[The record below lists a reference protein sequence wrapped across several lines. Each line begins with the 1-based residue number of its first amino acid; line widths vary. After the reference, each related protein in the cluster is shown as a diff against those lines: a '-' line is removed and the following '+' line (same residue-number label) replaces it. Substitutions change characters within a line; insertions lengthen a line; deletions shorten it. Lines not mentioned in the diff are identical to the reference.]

1 LKDGQ
6 ASVQPSIPNPKSK
19 IQNPKSLVIFSQ
31 VFVPDPASVGQ
42 HIADV
47 AIELVRRGYKVRV
60 YTADR
65 GYDDPTARYPRRE
78 NLQGVDVRRMPFSS
92 FGKKT
97 ILTRILGTASFMIQA
112 LLRGLFMPDLSGVFF
127 STSPPLIGI
136 VATIIHIFRQVPI
149 AYWAMDLNPDQLIAL
164 NKIKA
169 TSPTARLLESTNRII
184 LRNSDL
190 IVALDR
196 FMVARLRHRERID
209 HKLIIIPPWP
219 HEQAIDSIP
228 HSENPFR
235 AQHNLTD
242 KFVIMYSGNHSPSNP
257 LTTLLDAAVKLKDD
271 PSIQFLFV
279 GGGIGKKEVE
289 QYIAGHQ
296 LKNVTSLPYQP
307 LSELGYSL
315 SAADIHVVSLGPGMA
330 GIIHPCKVYGAM
342 AVARPVLYFGPKPSH
357 ISDLLDTHGFGQSV
371 EHGQVQST
379 LDSIQKLKNLSNEQR
394 AAMGQTAH
402 TVLTNT
408 LSQSILNT
416 QFCDALD
423 RVFNKSL

>member
-1 LKDGQ
+1 MTRT
-6 ASVQPSIPNPKSK
+6 ASVQPQIPNPKSK

-47 AIELVRRGYKVRV
+47 AIELVRRGYNVRV

-97 ILTRILGTASFMIQA
+97 ILTRVLGTASFMIQA

-136 VATIIHIFRQVPI
+136 IATIIHIFRQVPI

-169 TSPTARLLESTNRII
+169 TSPTARLLESTNRMS
-184 LRNSDL
+184 LRNSSL

-196 FMVARLRHRERID
+196 FMADRLRLRERIND
-209 HKLIIIPPWP
+209 KLIIIPPWP
-219 HEQAIDSIP
+219 HEQSIDSLP
-228 HSENPFR
+228 HSRKSLPPR
-235 AQHNLTD
+235 RHNLSD

-257 LTTLLDAAVKLKDD
+257 LKTILDAVVQLKDD
-271 PSIQFLFV
+271 PTLQFLFV

-289 QYIAGHQ
+289 QYITQHQ
-296 LKNVTSLPYQP
+296 LKSVTSLPYQP
-307 LSELGYSL
+307 LSELRYSL

-342 AVARPVLYFGPKPSH
+342 AVARPILYFGPKPSH
-357 ISDLLDTHGFGQSV
+357 ISDLLDTHGFGQSI
-371 EHGQVQST
+371 EHGKVT
-379 LDSIQKLKNLSNEQR
+379 AAITAIQKLKQLPQHQR
-394 AAMGQTAH
+394 DAMGQTAR

-408 LSQSILNT
+408 LSQSLLCT
-416 QFCDALD
+416 QFCNALD
-423 RVFNKSL
+423 RVFHP

>member
-1 LKDGQ
+1 
-6 ASVQPSIPNPKSK
+6 VQSPNPKSK
-19 IQNPKSLVIFSQ
+19 IQNPKSILIFSQ

-47 AIELVRRGYKVRV
+47 AVELVRRGYNVRV

-65 GYDDPTARYPRRE
+65 GYDDPTARYPRRD
-78 NLQGVDVRRMPFSS
+78 NFQGVDVRRMPFSS
-92 FGKKT
+92 FGKKS

-112 LLRGLFMPDLSGVFF
+112 LLRGLFMPDLAGVFF

-136 VATIIHIFRQVPI
+136 IATIIHIFRQVPI

-164 NKIKA
+164 NKITP
-169 TSPTARLLESTNRII
+169 TSPTARLLESTNRMI
-184 LRNSDL
+184 LRNSSL

-196 FMVARLRHRERID
+196 FMADRLRHRGTID
-209 HKLIIIPPWP
+209 DKLVIIPPWP

-235 AQHNLTD
+235 ARHNLAG

-257 LTTLLDAAVKLKDD
+257 LKTLLEAAVKLKND
-271 PSIQFLFV
+271 PTIKFLFV

-289 QYIAGHQ
+289 QYIADHQ
-296 LKNVTSLPYQP
+296 LNNVLSLPYQP
-307 LSELGYSL
+307 LSDLRYSL
-315 SAADIHVVSLGPGMA
+315 SAADIHVVSLGPEMV

-342 AVARPVLYFGPKPSH
+342 AVACPVLYFGPNPSH
-357 ISDLLDTHGFGQSV
+357 ISDLLQLHGFGETV
-371 EHGQVQST
+371 EHGQV
-379 LDSIQKLKNLSNEQR
+379 DAAVAIIQKLKATRPETLAS
-394 AAMGQTAH
+394 MGQTAR

-408 LSQSILNT
+408 LSQSILCT

-423 RVFNKSL
+423 QVFR